1 MSTNFKAANSYT
13 GSVDGAGM
21 KVAIVCGRF
30 NDLITNRL
38 LDGALAGLAIH
49 GVREDDVAV
58 AWVPGAFEIPLA
70 AKTFALTGRYDA
82 VVALG
87 AVIRGDTA
95 HFEYVAGPCAEG
107 LQQAQ
112 LETGVPILPVV
123 VAGTRH
129 AIPKNSWI
137 FGVKCQARIE
147 VLPPVEVKGLTMD
160 DLDALRDRV
169 RGDISAAFERLG
181 KWMPTLPTEEGP
193 ESSDAPAAQA
203 AIAPPPA

>member
-1 MSTNFKAANSYT
+1 MSTNFKAASSFT
-13 GSVDGAGM
+13 GTVDGAGM

-49 GVREDDVAV
+49 GVQEDDVAL

-112 LETGVPILPVV
+112 LETGVPIV
-123 VAGTRH
+123 
-129 AIPKNSWI
+129 
-137 FGVKCQARIE
+137 FGVLTTENLDQALERSDLE
-147 VLPPVEVKGLTMD
+147 GDNKGEEAARTALEMVDLLRRLPPVG
-160 DLDALRDRV
+160 
-169 RGDISAAFERLG
+169 
-181 KWMPTLPTEEGP
+181 
-193 ESSDAPAAQA
+193 
-203 AIAPPPA
+203 

>member
-1 MSTNFKAANSYT
+1 MSTNFKAANSFT
-13 GSVDGAGM
+13 GNVDGTGLR
-21 KVAIVCGRF
+21 VAIVCGRF

-49 GVREDDVAV
+49 GVREDDVAL

-112 LETGVPILPVV
+112 LETGVPIV
-123 VAGTRH
+123 
-129 AIPKNSWI
+129 
-137 FGVKCQARIE
+137 FGVLTTENLEQALERSE
-147 VLPPVEVKGLTMD
+147 PEGDNKGEESARTALEMA
-160 DLDALRDRV
+160 DLLRRV
-169 RGDISAAFERLG
+169 RS
-181 KWMPTLPTEEGP
+181 GP
-193 ESSDAPAAQA
+193 S
-203 AIAPPPA
+203 